1 MKDEIAVSIEAA
13 DGAVLAGTL
22 FEGSGTGPQILVS
35 SAAAVERRFY
45 TPFARHLVAAGAARV
60 LTYDYRGVGGS
71 ANAASRSS
79 RMKEWGTLDMPGA
92 AAFLQ
97 AFAPGTPLVG
107 VGHSFG
113 GLAIG
118 LSGISGAFAR
128 YAMVASLNGYF
139 VRTAEPLSVFTRM
152 NVVGVPITYLLGRL
166 PGRVGLGTTLPGP
179 IFRDWA
185 RWCRKPNFFFG
196 DPDVPEAARF
206 ADVDL
211 PLLSISVADDRWGT
225 PRAVSALLRHF
236 TAADLSELVVR
247 PKDGRAI
254 GHSGYFRREQSPQW
268 TSLSDFLLH
277 GRLPE
282 AATAGRRRRAA

>member
-1 MKDEIAVSIEAA
+1 MKEETSVSIETA
-13 DGAVLAGTL
+13 DGAVLSGTL
-22 FEGSGTGPQILVS
+22 FEGSGSGPVILVS

-45 TPFARHLVAAGAARV
+45 TPFARHLLESGASRV

-71 ANAASRSS
+71 AAAADRSS

-97 AFAPGTPLVG
+97 AQAPGTPLVG

-118 LSGISGAFAR
+118 LSGISSAFAR

-196 DPDVPEAARF
+196 DPAVPEAARF
-206 ADVDL
+206 ADVRL
-211 PLLSISVADDRWGT
+211 PLLSVSVADDRWGT
-225 PRAVSALLRHF
+225 PRAISALLKHF
-236 TAADLSELVVR
+236 PAADLSELVVE

-254 GHSGYFRREQSPQW
+254 GHTGYFRREQAPHWQV
-268 TSLSDFLLH
+268 LADFLLK
-277 GRLPE
+277 GRMP
-282 AATAGRRRRAA
+282 ASATAGRRRRAA